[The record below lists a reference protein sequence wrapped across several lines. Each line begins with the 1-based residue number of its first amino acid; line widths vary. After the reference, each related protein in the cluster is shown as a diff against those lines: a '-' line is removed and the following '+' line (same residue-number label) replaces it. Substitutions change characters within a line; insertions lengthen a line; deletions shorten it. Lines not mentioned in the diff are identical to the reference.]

1 MAARTFPQDFRWGAA
16 TAAYLTVYH
25 GAADA
30 AADTVECMAHG
41 HLSGIV
47 AVLRRPG

>member
-1 MAARTFPQDFRWGAA
+1 MAATTFPQDFRWGAA

-25 GAADA
+25 GAAD
-30 AADTVECMAHG
+30 TVVWMAHG
-41 HLSGIV
+41 HLSGIL